1 MKLAHAIRV
10 SEKLLESDARFLS
23 AQDQVALTVLTR
35 FAKRV
40 LATRESVRA
49 LAKAVMGEDELN
61 QEDLFATAPRPGE
74 RPLLC
79 GHSNRSL
86 CGPECLTA

>member
-10 SEKLLESDARFLS
+10 GEKLLDAADRYMPPDGDVTLK
-23 AQDQVALTVLTR
+23 AEDIIALTVLTR

-61 QEDLFATAPRPGE
+61 QEELPG
-74 RPLLC
+74 LL
-79 GHSNRSL
+79 RQAAE
-86 CGPECLTA
+86 PEGR